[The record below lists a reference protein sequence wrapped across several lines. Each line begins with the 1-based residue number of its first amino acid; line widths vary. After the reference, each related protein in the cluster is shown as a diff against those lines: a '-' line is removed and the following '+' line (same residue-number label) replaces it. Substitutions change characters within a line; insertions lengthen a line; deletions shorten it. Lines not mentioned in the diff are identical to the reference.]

1 MSGKKVEEVF
11 QEDLRGYG
19 RQFGSLLA
27 G

>member
-27 G
+27 E